1 VRRKAAVLAA
11 LCVALTGAAPKPT
24 AAPVE
29 RQITMGVNGE
39 TVRSDEHPRVIGGRI
54 YVPLRA
60 TFEAV
65 GIDLTR
71 RGNAITGTL
80 PAGPLELTVGSTRA
94 VLNGRSV
101 VLDGTVIDMKGTA
114 YVPLRFLTQ
123 SLGADAT
130 YDASAAR
137 VEIVS
142 GFVGKNQGQS
152 QSGAHGQTTVIGSV
166 SAIDANSQPPSITVV
181 QAGSARTIAI
191 SSHSDVYIEDTSI
204 HSQVKASLGDIRVGD
219 ALRAVLG
226 ADGSVL
232 EVHAFYRSLT
242 GTVAAVSP
250 ASFVLQDGRVITPD
264 RDTEITLNA
273 APASIG
279 DIRVADLVTVRSN
292 PESGKLRQIVATRS
306 GAATAPSTAVM
317 IKTFT
322 TTISKPLRA
331 GDSFTVSMTGTP
343 GAKATFDIADVVAG
357 QPMNEVSPGSYE
369 GSFRI
374 PDRFN
379 VAEVPIYGR
388 LTLGT
393 ESAPRAEAPQ
403 RLSSATL
410 PPQIPEVAPRPGETI
425 NNHRPNIYGTFFVP
439 SEIGVDPR
447 TISVVV
453 NEHDV
458 SAGSTRTRA
467 FVTFSPQGDL
477 PSGPVHVTIR
487 VSDNAGN
494 AGTRSW
500 TFYIK

>member
-1 VRRKAAVLAA
+1 
-11 LCVALTGAAPKPT
+11 
-24 AAPVE
+24 
-29 RQITMGVNGE
+29 
-39 TVRSDEHPRVIGGRI
+39 
-54 YVPLRA
+54 
-60 TFEAV
+60 
-65 GIDLTR
+65 
-71 RGNAITGTL
+71 
-80 PAGPLELTVGSTRA
+80 
-94 VLNGRSV
+94 
-101 VLDGTVIDMKGTA
+101 
-114 YVPLRFLTQ
+114 
-123 SLGADAT
+123 
-130 YDASAAR
+130 
-137 VEIVS
+137 
-142 GFVGKNQGQS
+142 
-152 QSGAHGQTTVIGSV
+152 
-166 SAIDANSQPPSITVV
+166 
-181 QAGSARTIAI
+181 
-191 SSHSDVYIEDTSI
+191 
-204 HSQVKASLGDIRVGD
+204 
-219 ALRAVLG
+219 
-226 ADGSVL
+226 
-232 EVHAFYRSLT
+232 
-242 GTVAAVSP
+242 
-250 ASFVLQDGRVITPD
+250 
-264 RDTEITLNA
+264 
-273 APASIG
+273 
-279 DIRVADLVTVRSN
+279 
-292 PESGKLRQIVATRS
+292 
-306 GAATAPSTAVM
+306 M